1 MHFELCVG
9 GEPIGTDWYTHFADV
24 ILMIFFFKKKQVT
37 MVQMVRVVQVKE
49 METVAGDMMAVLDTQ
64 ETIIIIMG
72 KKNSLTTF
80 YNQLV
85 FLTI

>member
-1 MHFELCVG
+1 
-9 GEPIGTDWYTHFADV
+9 
-24 ILMIFFFKKKQVT
+24 

-72 KKNSLTTF
+72 KKISLTTL

>member
-1 MHFELCVG
+1 
-9 GEPIGTDWYTHFADV
+9 
-24 ILMIFFFKKKQVT
+24 

-80 YNQLV
+80 YNRLV
-85 FLTI
+85 FSYYFIFFIWNK

>member
-1 MHFELCVG
+1 
-9 GEPIGTDWYTHFADV
+9 
-24 ILMIFFFKKKQVT
+24 

-49 METVAGDMMAVLDTQ
+49 METVAGDMMEVLDTQ

-72 KKNSLTTF
+72 KKNSLTTL